1 LDCVKIVQVR
11 FESAKVDGRARV
23 AFASKTVI
31 SFSKERCIMATGT
44 YHPKSQEEQKSKDTM
59 DKAKE
64 LGGQA
69 VDKAKEIGGQMAD
82 KARDIGSQT
91 ADKAKDI
98 GGQIADKAKEVG
110 GQAMDK
116 AKDAATSVGDM
127 ASNAVSAVGKKA
139 DSLTA
144 TAGADIRKLGDTL
157 SERSPHEGFLGH
169 ASQAVAE
176 TLHDS
181 GQYIEDAKLSGMAE
195 DVTKLIKRNPV
206 PAVLIGVGIGFI
218 LGRAMRI

>member
-1 LDCVKIVQVR
+1 M
-11 FESAKVDGRARV
+11 
-23 AFASKTVI
+23 AS
-31 SFSKERCIMATGT
+31 GT
-44 YHPKSQEEQKSKDTM
+44 YQPKLRDDDRPKDAL

-64 LGGQA
+64 MGGQA
-69 VDKAKEIGGQMAD
+69 VDKVKEVGNQV
-82 KARDIGSQT
+82 
-91 ADKAKDI
+91 ADKAKEF
-98 GGQIADKAKEVG
+98 GGQVSDKAKEVG

-116 AKDAATSVGDM
+116 AKDAASSVADM
-127 ASNAVSAVGKKA
+127 ASNAAAAVGKKA
-139 DSLTA
+139 DDLTA
-144 TAGADIRKLGDTL
+144 TAGTDIRKLGDSL
-157 SERSPHEGFLGH
+157 REKSSHEGFLGH

-181 GQYIEDAKLSGMAE
+181 GKYLEDAKLSGMAE